1 MTTTEIV
8 PIDMPMAPA
17 TLFGTNDPHS
27 IVKSATDQAKA
38 LADVVRDRKLYSN
51 IQGREYVRV
60 EGWTLLGTMLGVFP
74 VCEWTRPLDAGQGW
88 EARVEAKTLDGRTVG
103 AAEAQCSRDEKNW
116 EDRDEYA
123 LRSMAQT
130 RATAK
135 ALRIPLGFVMSLA
148 GYETTP
154 AEEMV
159 FEAPAQPQMQRQ
171 APRPA
176 TGGREGAPATDK
188 QKAALFAIGRRQG
201 WDTAETQ
208 RQVIEFSGMAW
219 EELTASRAS
228 AAIEAF
234 DKTANS

>member
-8 PIDMPMAPA
+8 PIEMPTAPA
-17 TLFGTNDPHS
+17 TLFGTNEPTA
-27 IVKSATDQAKA
+27 IVRSATAQAQA

-74 VCEWTRPLDAGQGW
+74 VCEWTRPLEGGQGW

-103 AAEAQCSRDEKNW
+103 AAEAQCSREERNW

-159 FEAPAQPQMQRQ
+159 FEAPQQAPVRRQ
-171 APRPA
+171 APARQPTA
-176 TGGREGAPATDK
+176 QEGAPATDK

-201 WDTAETQ
+201 WDAAETQ
-208 RQVIEFSGMAW
+208 RQVVEFTGMAW

-228 AAIEAF
+228 AAIQAF
-234 DKTANS
+234 DKTAS